1 MLGEAFPLGE
11 QIKLHTFEFKLYP
24 KLWDDFSVEDDIINA
39 LEWSETKFLND
50 EGNDFSDEVKNLP
63 NDSGGIYIFIIK
75 SQVLRDISEYL
86 AYIGRAQFTE
96 NHNLRIR
103 CKRYLSQYLNEKE
116 RPKITTLI
124 NYYKDHLFLR
134 YTKVSD
140 NELIVRLEAELINSL
155 LPPFNDEIPNKLVR
169 QAIDAF

>member
-1 MLGEAFPLGE
+1 MIGEAFSLGE
-11 QIKLHTFEFKLYP
+11 QIKLHTVDFKLYP
-24 KLWDDFSVEDDIINA
+24 KLWKDFSIEDEILEA
-39 LEWSETKFLND
+39 LEWRETKFLND
-50 EGNDFSDEVKNLP
+50 EGTDFSDEVKNLP

-75 SQVLRDISEYL
+75 SNVLKGISEYL

-116 RPKITTLI
+116 RPKITTLM
-124 NYYKDHLFLR
+124 NYYKNHIFLR

-140 NELIVRLEAELINSL
+140 NDLIVRLEAELINSL
-155 LPPFNDEIPNKLVR
+155 LPPFNDEVPNKIVR
-169 QAIDAF
+169 QAINAF